1 MADVKLSTVINDEV
15 LYHWGGRDIMR
26 KVIVITSCLPRDVDF
41 IMQKTLT
48 VSLLLL
54 IFDVLY
60 FLPYLLMQLAS
71 HGALLAY
78 FTQAAADKCVSV
90 EFLLFEQKSA
100 HLCNIKENI
109 KNFVTCISELDN
121 CSFQAYL
128 PGLLL
133 PSPLYLGV

>member
-1 MADVKLSTVINDEV
+1 
-15 LYHWGGRDIMR
+15 MR
-26 KVIVITSCLPRDVDF
+26 KVIVITSCLPQDVDF
-41 IMQKTLT
+41 IMQKTLM

-60 FLPYLLMQLAS
+60 FLPYFLMKLAS
-71 HGALLAY
+71 HGAPLAS

-128 PGLLL
+128 PGSLL
-133 PSPLYLGV
+133 PFPLYLGV